1 MLSTQPI
8 TPCLWFDTEA
18 EAAAQFWI
26 SIFPDSTL
34 VSVSRYTEV
43 GKDIHGKEAGRA
55 MTVNFRLNHQP
66 FMALNGGPIFTFTP
80 AISFQVFCQDQ
91 QEIDHYWN
99 HLSDGGEEHPCGWVK
114 DRYGVSWQ
122 IIPAIL
128 PKLMASPNS
137 AAVTEAF
144 LQMKKFDLNV
154 LCAAA
159 GLK

>member
-1 MLSTQPI
+1 MLTTQPI

-26 SIFPDSTL
+26 SIFPNSTL

-43 GKDIHGKEAGRA
+43 GKDIHGKEAGTA

-99 HLSDGGEEHPCGWVK
+99 HLSDGGEEQPCGWVK

-128 PKLMASPNS
+128 PELMASPNA
-137 AAVTEAF
+137 AAVTQAF

-154 LCAAA
+154 LRTAA
-159 GLK
+159 GLE